1 MAVIV
6 EDWLWGKNFGRKVDD
21 AYGWWRQ
28 KGGEGFS
35 HGPELYPAEQSSE
48 EMYSPDIENIERLL
62 DWLEEIWLDERVQE
76 TIDEDSLMR
85 IIESL
90 KELL

>member
-6 EDWLWGKNFGRKVDD
+6 EDWLWEKVLDE
-21 AYGWWRQ
+21 GWMMRMGGGGM
-28 KGGEGFS
+28 GGEGFS
-35 HGPELYPAEQSSE
+35 PGPELYPAEHSSE
-48 EMYSPDIENIERLL
+48 EMYSLDIENIERLL

-85 IIESL
+85 MIESL